1 MWVTGVGGVSGN
13 ANRKQARRGA
23 DRGTQCMVAAVAG
36 ERGEG
41 NVQWTE
47 EYAECI
53 TSTTPTTVMAVR
65 AIEDILSERCRETNL
80 TQTIF

>member
-1 MWVTGVGGVSGN
+1 
-13 ANRKQARRGA
+13 
-23 DRGTQCMVAAVAG
+23 MVAAVAG

-65 AIEDILSERCRETNL
+65 AIEDIRSERCRETNL